1 MLAAEPEE
9 ANNPTHSSGSADPG
23 FAATAARLAPERE
36 TAGREGANL
45 GSTATGQAIARED
58 VAGGA
63 VAEQAVP
70 EATSVNSAVAARARQ
85 PLRILL
91 VEDDPTD
98 IELSLCTLQRAGFD
112 TDSSAVQTADEFL
125 ERVRHTDYDVILA
138 DYNLPSWNGM
148 ETVEALR
155 REGLDIPVI
164 IVSGYLG
171 ELKAVDCI
179 KLGAA
184 DYVLKDTLLRLPD
197 CVRRALRESKL
208 REENRRSQE
217 DLARSNRDLEQF
229 AYVASHDLQEPLRMV
244 AAYTQLL
251 SERYKGKLDENAD
264 KYIHYAVDGATR
276 MQTLVKDLLAFSRV
290 GRQGREAQ
298 LTECSTLV
306 NRALKNL
313 QAAIQESG
321 ARVEY
326 ADLPS
331 IVADASLLTQ
341 VFQNLIGNAIKFRGT
356 EPIVVRITAEKTK
369 QETIFSIADNGIGI
383 ASEHSEL
390 IFAIFKRLHTREEYP
405 GSGIGLSICKKVI
418 EQHGGRIWVESEP
431 GHGCTFRFTLPNQG
445 AEDAK
450 ASQSPNKE
458 NPEENQ

>member
-1 MLAAEPEE
+1 MLAAESEGK
-9 ANNPTHSSGSADPG
+9 NNPAQSSESGSTG
-23 FAATAARLAPERE
+23 QAATAACLAPEPRTSDRDDRNRRSGDG
-36 TAGREGANL
+36 TASAGDALGRRKL
-45 GSTATGQAIARED
+45 
-58 VAGGA
+58 
-63 VAEQAVP
+63 
-70 EATSVNSAVAARARQ
+70 SVLV
-85 PLRILL
+85 

-98 IELSLCTLQRAGFD
+98 IELSLRTLEHAGFD
-112 TDSSAVQTADEFL
+112 VDNAVAQTADEFL
-125 ERVRHTDYDVILA
+125 ERVRHTHYDVILA
-138 DYNLPSWNGM
+138 DYNLPQWNGM
-148 ETVEALR
+148 ETVEALH

-164 IVSGYLG
+164 VVSGYLG
-171 ELKAVDCI
+171 DLKAVECI
-179 KLGAA
+179 KQGAA
-184 DYVLKDTLLRLPD
+184 DYVLKDHLLRLPD

-290 GRQGREAQ
+290 GRQGRQAQ
-298 LTECSTLV
+298 LTECSALV
-306 NRALKNL
+306 DRAVKSL

-326 ADLPS
+326 ADLPA
-331 IVADASLLTQ
+331 IMADASLLTQ

-369 QETIFSIADNGIGI
+369 QETILSIADNGIGI

-405 GSGIGLSICKKVI
+405 GSGIGLSICKKVV
-418 EQHGGRIWVESEP
+418 EQHGGRIWVESEA
-431 GHGCTFRFTLPNQG
+431 GHGCTFRFTLPNQNP
-445 AEDAK
+445 EDAK
-450 ASQSPNKE
+450 AQQPPNKE
-458 NPEENQ
+458 NPKENQ